1 MKFRRLLS
9 GNAAPNIN
17 LILPAENN
25 TTGTS
30 SGTHLQ
36 PSDTTARSIVNAV
49 DGAIQILEASRST
62 LLEPMMHL
70 AASAEALAAM
80 AKAISERPVEVQPAP
95 VAAGDE
101 LKTAID
107 RLTAM
112 IEQLAERPVEVQ
124 PAPVAAGGPGT
135 PAPSRAR
142 RVPATRRLT
151 NQDVRPPSAAPVH
164 SLWGSVLDRTARMAA
179 RTRTRAR

>member
-30 SGTHLQ
+30 SGTHL
-36 PSDTTARSIVNAV
+36 PSDTTVRSIVNAV

-107 RLTAM
+107 RL
-112 IEQLAERPVEVQ
+112 
-124 PAPVAAGGPGT
+124 
-135 PAPSRAR
+135 
-142 RVPATRRLT
+142 
-151 NQDVRPPSAAPVH
+151 
-164 SLWGSVLDRTARMAA
+164 
-179 RTRTRAR
+179 